1 MTRESRIVEVQDLA
15 KRVNREIP
23 VKRYIRQR
31 IVQEEIIDAY
41 ISPVPTAVVV
51 EGKTKMVEMGD
62 WVVIRE
68 DGLQD
73 TYKAMEFAKIFEAYI
88 EEQKPNPK
96 PNKDDRR
103 N

>member
-1 MTRESRIVEVQDLA
+1 MTRQSRIVEVQELA

-41 ISPVPTAVVV
+41 ISPVPASVMID
-51 EGKTKMVEMGD
+51 GKPKMVEVGD

-68 DGLQD
+68 DGSQD
-73 TYKAMEFAKIFEAYI
+73 TYKALEFAKIFEIYI
-88 EEQKPNPK
+88 E
-96 PNKDDRR
+96 DD
-103 N
+103 